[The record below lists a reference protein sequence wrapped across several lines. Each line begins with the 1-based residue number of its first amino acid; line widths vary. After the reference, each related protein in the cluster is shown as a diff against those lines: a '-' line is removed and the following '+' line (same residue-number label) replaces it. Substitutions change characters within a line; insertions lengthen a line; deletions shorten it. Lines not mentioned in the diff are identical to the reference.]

1 MKKCG
6 VNYFVI
12 TDFYDL
18 DAWKESH
25 KLVLMVYKL
34 FVSFPKEEKYAIVDQ
49 LRRAVTSISANI
61 AEGFGRFSYKDRN
74 HFNYQARGSAK
85 EVQNFLLIS
94 RDLRIIEEDGFKD
107 VWKQVKKTEMIIN
120 GLIRSTDRLK

>member
-1 MKKCG
+1 M
-6 VNYFVI
+6 I
-12 TDFYDL
+12 SDFYDL

-34 FVSFPKEEKYAIVDQ
+34 FNSFPIVDQ

-85 EVQNFLLIS
+85 EVQDFLLIS
-94 RDLRIIEEDGFKD
+94 RDLGIIDKTTFEN
-107 VWKQVKKTEMIIN
+107 VWQQVKKN
-120 GLIRSTDRLK
+120 GDDN